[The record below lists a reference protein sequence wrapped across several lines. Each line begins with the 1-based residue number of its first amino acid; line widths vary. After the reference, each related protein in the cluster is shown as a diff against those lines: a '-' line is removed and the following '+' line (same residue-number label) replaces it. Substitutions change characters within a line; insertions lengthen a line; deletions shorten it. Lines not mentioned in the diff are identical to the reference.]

1 MKKTLF
7 STLMLLA
14 SGAYAN
20 DCIVELQFEGS
31 VLGQNSFMAQSCLDA
46 TRECKRTQKRYEM
59 RYGFNSDELSCVRL
73 NGSSTGNGG
82 YQHIQE
88 LKHF

>member
-1 MKKTLF
+1 
-7 STLMLLA
+7 MLLA
-14 SGAYAN
+14 SCAYAN
-20 DCIVELQFEGS
+20 DCVVELQFEGA